1 MSNVKEVVSE
11 ALVAAN
17 KAAVEE
23 FARYGNKD
31 SYPCGFAWLVVNGVK
46 LNSKVG
52 KEFAALGFR
61 KGYGKGAGIELW
73 NPSGLMVQNVDIK
86 LVGAQA
92 AAEVLREAG
101 YDASAGSRWD

>member
-1 MSNVKEVVSE
+1 MSNVKEVVAA

-17 KAAVEE
+17 KAASAEYA
-23 FARYGNKD
+23 ARGNQD
-31 SYPCGFAWLVVNGVK
+31 SYPCGFAWLVVDGVK
-46 LNSKVG
+46 LNTKIG

-86 LVGAQA
+86 LEGAQA
-92 AAEVLREAG
+92 AADVLREAG
-101 YDASAGSRWD
+101 YSAYAGSRWD